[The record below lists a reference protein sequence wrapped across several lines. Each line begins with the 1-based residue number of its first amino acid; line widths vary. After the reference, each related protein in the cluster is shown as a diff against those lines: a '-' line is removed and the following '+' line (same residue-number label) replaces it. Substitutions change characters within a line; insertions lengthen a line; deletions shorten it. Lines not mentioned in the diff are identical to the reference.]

1 MDFKNKS
8 LIIRAE
14 THLDYESISI
24 VNNLAFGQETEAQLI
39 DKIRNSENY
48 IPELSLVAELEH
60 QIIGYIMFSWI
71 DLVAEKTIKVLAL
84 APLAVSPKYQNQGVG
99 STLVNEGLSIADN
112 YNIPLVIVLGHP
124 NFYAKFGFEPS
135 VKYNIASPFDVPKE
149 VFMVKL
155 LKSYQQDTCAKVVYP
170 LAFND
175 L

>member
-1 MDFKNKS
+1 MNLKNKS

-14 THLDYESISI
+14 TLLDYESISR
-24 VNNLAFGQETEAQLI
+24 VNNLAFGQETEAKFI
-39 DKIRNSENY
+39 DKIRNSEHY
-48 IPELSLVAELEH
+48 IPTLSLLAELEH

-71 DLVAEKTIKVLAL
+71 DLIAEKTIKVLAL
-84 APLAVSPKYQNQGVG
+84 APLAVLPKYQNQGVG
-99 STLVNEGLSIADN
+99 STLVNEGLSVADN

-135 VKYNIASPFDVPKE
+135 VNYNIASPFDAPKE

-155 LKSYQQDTCAKVVYP
+155 LKSYQRGTCGQVVYP
-170 LAFND
+170 SAFNN